1 MELKGLTDKV
11 RNLLEIDDMS
21 QMSEKLMETVMNDDH
36 RIYNGFLDLVEND
49 LTVDWLQMI
58 FQYHQ
63 ADRKEKK
70 QDYTPPELA
79 KFLGRLTETEQEKNV
94 YDLCAGSGAL
104 TIQKWNLN
112 HDLHF
117 VCYEY
122 DKRVIPLLLF
132 NLAVRN
138 INALVVNGDALQDEV
153 FTRYTVKSGEKYGTV
168 TEFLES
174 VHYELPD
181 SCISNPPYNMKW
193 KLPPFAQ
200 LQPRFNDC
208 ELPPESNAN
217 YAFILSAL
225 DRCKG
230 KAAMILPCGVLST
243 DNTQEKA
250 IRRYLIEQ
258 NLIEAVITCPD
269 KMFEATSIPTCIIV
283 LNKQKFT
290 THISFVDM
298 RQTFD
303 VKQREQN
310 GQFGGASHENRT
322 YKKEVKVFTDEQMQK
337 AIDSIINQSAIHEFA
352 KSVSVQTI
360 AENEYMLIPSK
371 YIEFQ
376 EQEYKHREYVEIV
389 SDINRITAEKN
400 ACKLTINEAL
410 AKTLGFDVA
419 LYKQDQ
425 QQDSGLNDLLK
436 HLGAEP
442 LAKQSYFTASKNK
455 NEIKFENGSKD
466 ILSSVLIMILNTW
479 KQHIYY
485 LNNEENRYL
494 AELRDALL
502 PDLMS
507 GKIQLSSGMQAH
519 KEERQDA

>member
-1 MELKGLTDKV
+1 MELKQLCEKTTELFGIENISQLSDK
-11 RNLLEIDDMS
+11 LLSVCLENQQKYM
-21 QMSEKLMETVMNDDH
+21 EKFVDTV
-36 RIYNGFLDLVEND
+36 GDLS
-49 LTVDWLQMI
+49 VDWLQKI
-58 FQYHQ
+58 FQYYE
-63 ADRKEKK
+63 ADRKEKM
-70 QDYTPPELA
+70 QDYTPLTLA
-79 KFLGRLTETEQEKNV
+79 RFIGKLTETEGEKSV

-122 DKRVIPLLLF
+122 DKKVIPLLLF
-132 NLAVRN
+132 NLSVRN
-138 INALVVNGDALQDEV
+138 IDALVINGDALQDEV
-153 FTRYTVKSGEKYGTV
+153 FTRYTVKRGEKYGTV
-168 TEFLES
+168 TEIAETVYFET
-174 VHYELPD
+174 PD

-200 LQPRFNDC
+200 LQPRFNAC

-217 YAFILSAL
+217 YAFILTAL
-225 DRCKG
+225 ERSDG

-243 DNTQEKA
+243 DNSQEKA

-269 KMFEATSIPTCIIV
+269 KMFEATSILTCIIV
-283 LNKQKFT
+283 FNQKKPT

-298 RQTFD
+298 RQTYETE
-303 VKQREQN
+303 QREQN
-310 GQFGGASHENRT
+310 GQYGGASHENRT
-322 YKKEVKVFTDEQMQK
+322 YKKEVKIFTDEQMQK
-337 AIDSIINQSAIHEFA
+337 AIDSIVNQSAIPEFA
-352 KSVSVQTI
+352 KTVSVQTI
-360 AENEYMLIPSK
+360 AENDYTLIPSR

-376 EQEYKHREYVEIV
+376 EQEYKHREYTEIV
-389 SDINRITAEKN
+389 ADINRITAEKN
-400 ACKLTINEAL
+400 ACKLTINESL

-419 LYKQDQ
+419 LYKADQ
-425 QQDSGLNDLLK
+425 QQDSGLNNLLK
-436 HLGAEP
+436 QLGTEP
-442 LAKQSYFTASKNK
+442 LAKQNYFTASKNK
-455 NEIKFENGSKD
+455 NEIKFENNSKD
-466 ILSSVLIMILNTW
+466 ILSSILMMILNTW

-507 GKIQLSSGMQAH
+507 GKINLGGGADMG
-519 KEERQDA
+519 

>member
-1 MELKGLTDKV
+1 
-11 RNLLEIDDMS
+11 MS
-21 QMSEKLMETVMNDDH
+21 QLSDKLLSICLENQHEYMEKFVDTV
-36 RIYNGFLDLVEND
+36 GDLS
-49 LTVDWLQMI
+49 VDWLQKI
-58 FQYHQ
+58 FQYYE
-63 ADRKEKK
+63 ADRKEKM
-70 QDYTPPELA
+70 QDYTPLTLA
-79 KFLGRLTETEQEKNV
+79 RFVGKLTETDRERSV

-122 DKRVIPLLLF
+122 DKKVIPLLLF

-138 INALVVNGDALQDEV
+138 IDALVINGDALQDET
-153 FTRYTVKSGEKYGTV
+153 FTRYTIKRGEKYGTV
-168 TEFLES
+168 TEIAET
-174 VHYELPD
+174 VHFEIPD

-217 YAFILSAL
+217 YAFILTAL
-225 DRCKG
+225 ECSKDKT
-230 KAAMILPCGVLST
+230 AMILPCGVLST
-243 DNTQEKA
+243 DNAKEKA
-250 IRRYLIEQ
+250 IRRYLVEH
-258 NLIEAVITCPD
+258 NLIDAVITCPD

-283 LNKQKFT
+283 FNQKKNT

-298 RQTFD
+298 RQTYETE
-303 VKQREQN
+303 QRAQN
-310 GQFGGASHENRT
+310 GQHGGASHENRT
-322 YKKEVKVFTDEQMQK
+322 YKKEVKIFADEQMQK
-337 AIDSIINQSAIHEFA
+337 AIDSIVNQSAISEFSR
-352 KSVSVQTI
+352 SVSVQTI
-360 AENEYMLIPSK
+360 AENDFILVPGR

-376 EQEYKHREYVEIV
+376 EQECKHREYAEIV
-389 SDINRITAEKN
+389 ADINHITAEKN
-400 ACKLTINEAL
+400 ACKLTINESL
-410 AKTLGFDVA
+410 AKTLGFNVE

-425 QQDSGLNDLLK
+425 QQDAGLNDLLK
-436 HLGAEP
+436 QLGTEP
-442 LAKQSYFTASKNK
+442 LVKQNYFTASKNK
-455 NEIKFENGSKD
+455 NEIKFENNSKD

-507 GKIQLSSGMQAH
+507 GKINLESMGT
-519 KEERQDA
+519 

>member
-1 MELKGLTDKV
+1 MLCEKTTELFEIESISQLSDKLLSVCLENQHEYMEKFVD
-11 RNLLEIDDMS
+11 
-21 QMSEKLMETVMNDDH
+21 TV
-36 RIYNGFLDLVEND
+36 GDLS
-49 LTVDWLQMI
+49 VDWLQKI
-58 FQYHQ
+58 FQYYE
-63 ADRKEKK
+63 ADRKEKM
-70 QDYTPPELA
+70 QDYTPLTLA
-79 KFLGRLTETEQEKNV
+79 RFIGKLTETESEKSV

-122 DKRVIPLLLF
+122 DKKVIPLLLF

-138 INALVVNGDALQDEV
+138 IDALVINGDALQDET
-153 FTRYTVKSGEKYGTV
+153 FTRYTVKRGEKYGTV
-168 TEFLES
+168 TEIAETVYFET
-174 VHYELPD
+174 PD

-208 ELPPESNAN
+208 ELPPESNSN
-217 YAFILSAL
+217 YAFILTAL
-225 DRCKG
+225 ERSKDKT
-230 KAAMILPCGVLST
+230 AMILPNAVLST
-243 DNTQEKA
+243 DNAQEKA

-258 NLIEAVITCPD
+258 NLIEAVISCPD
-269 KMFEATSIPTCIIV
+269 KMFEATSIATCILV
-283 LNKQKFT
+283 LNKQKST

-298 RQTFD
+298 RQTYETE
-303 VKQREQN
+303 QREQN
-310 GQFGGASHENRT
+310 GQYGGASHENRT

-337 AIDSIINQSAIHEFA
+337 AIDSIANQSAIPEFA
-352 KSVSVQTI
+352 KSVSAQTI
-360 AENEYMLIPSK
+360 AENDFTLIPSR

-376 EQEYKHREYVEIV
+376 EQEYKHREYAEIV
-389 SDINRITAEKN
+389 QDINRITAEKN
-400 ACKLTINEAL
+400 ACKLTINESL
-410 AKTLGFDVA
+410 ARTLGFNVD

-436 HLGAEP
+436 QLGSEP
-442 LAKQSYFTASKNK
+442 LAKQNYFTASKNK
-455 NEIKFENGSKD
+455 NEIKFENNSKD
-466 ILSSVLIMILNTW
+466 ILSSVLMMILNTW

-507 GKIQLSSGMQAH
+507 GKIEL
-519 KEERQDA
+519 

>member
-1 MELKGLTDKV
+1 MLCEKTTELFGIENISQLSDKLLSVCLENQQKYMEKFVD
-11 RNLLEIDDMS
+11 
-21 QMSEKLMETVMNDDH
+21 TV
-36 RIYNGFLDLVEND
+36 GDLS
-49 LTVDWLQMI
+49 VDWLQKI
-58 FQYHQ
+58 FQYYE
-63 ADRKEKK
+63 ADRKEKM
-70 QDYTPPELA
+70 QDYTPLTLA
-79 KFLGRLTETEQEKNV
+79 RFIGKLTESESEKSV

-138 INALVVNGDALQDEV
+138 IDALVVNGDALQDET
-153 FTRYTVKSGEKYGTV
+153 FTRYTVKRGEKYGTV
-168 TEFLES
+168 TEIAKTVYFET
-174 VHYELPD
+174 PD

-200 LQPRFNDC
+200 LQPRFYDC

-217 YAFILSAL
+217 YAFILTAL
-225 DRCKG
+225 ERSKG
-230 KAAMILPCGVLST
+230 KAAIILPCGVLST
-243 DNTQEKA
+243 DNAQEKA

-283 LNKQKFT
+283 FNQQKTT

-298 RQTFD
+298 RQAYETE
-303 VKQREQN
+303 QREQN
-310 GQFGGASHENRT
+310 GQYGGASHENRT
-322 YKKEVKVFTDEQMQK
+322 YKKEVKIFTDEQMQK
-337 AIDSIINQSAIHEFA
+337 AIDSIINQSAIPEFA
-352 KSVSVQTI
+352 KSVSAQTI
-360 AENEYMLIPSK
+360 AENDFTLIPSR

-376 EQEYKHREYVEIV
+376 EQEYKHREYAEIV
-389 SDINRITAEKN
+389 ADINRITAEKN
-400 ACKLTINEAL
+400 ACKLTINESL

-419 LYKQDQ
+419 LYKADQ

-436 HLGAEP
+436 QLGAEP
-442 LAKQSYFTASKNK
+442 LAKQNYFTASKNK
-455 NEIKFENGSKD
+455 NEIKFENNNKD
-466 ILSSVLIMILNTW
+466 ILSSVLMMILNTW

-507 GKIQLSSGMQAH
+507 GKIEL
-519 KEERQDA
+519 